1 MGLIFKQNFHLE
13 WDSGEGFGK
22 RSFPILATSK
32 QLRTMSWESGIL
44 TPASHSDSNSSHEVY
59 GKIISLVS
67 TLGIDSGF
75 IPMSTMSTGTQ
86 IWVVQAKHLLVI

>member
-1 MGLIFKQNFHLE
+1 
-13 WDSGEGFGK
+13 
-22 RSFPILATSK
+22 
-32 QLRTMSWESGIL
+32 MSWESGIL
-44 TPASHSDSNSSHEVY
+44 TPASHSDSNSSHEIY
-59 GKIISLVS
+59 GKIISLVG